1 MSIRPPR
8 HIAWS
13 TDTVDL
19 SDPFQRR
26 WYIRQ
31 VLTHGRDEDIRSLD
45 IDEVARLLDELDLP
59 PDIYSLWSRFLA
71 ARRAPR

>member
-1 MSIRPPR
+1 MFIRPPKY
-8 HIAWS
+8 IAWS
-13 TDTVDL
+13 TEQVDL
-19 SDPFQRR
+19 DDLFQRK

-31 VLTHGRDEDIRSLD
+31 VLTHGLDEDIRSLAN
-45 IDEVARLLDELDLP
+45 DEVARLLDELDLP